1 MRFFE
6 ENIIKKYAFFSLCFE
21 GTSEVS
27 VGKGRVRTFS
37 TGRA

>member
-21 GTSEVS
+21 GTSEKE
-27 VGKGRVRTFS
+27 GKDEKGKARTIF
-37 TGRA
+37 